1 MKVAILGSGNIGT
14 DLMYKLDRSEL
25 LDVVLMAGIDERS
38 EGLALARER
47 GHRTATT
54 GADAILALAEP
65 PGIVFDA
72 TSAAAHRKH
81 APKLTVAGVGHIVD
95 LTPAALGPYVFPT
108 VNLDQHL
115 DEPNLNLVSC
125 ASQATVPLVV
135 AMGRVGRL
143 GYVETVSTVASR
155 SAGPGTR
162 ANINEF
168 THKTGNA
175 LETMGGA
182 TLGKAIILLNPGDP
196 PPVMRNTIYVEFG
209 ADVGEAEIE
218 RHLRDEVARI
228 QVYAPGFRLRGFV
241 AKPTSVTIFTEVAG
255 SGDYLPMYAGNL
267 DIITSAARA
276 VGERIVVTRDE
287 RGDAR

>member
-14 DLMYKLDRSEL
+14 DLMYKLDRSEV
-25 LDVVLMAGIDERS
+25 LDLTLVAGIDERS

-47 GHRTATT
+47 GHATATT
-54 GADAILALAEP
+54 GADAILSLTDP
-65 PGIVFDA
+65 PDIVFDA
-72 TSAAAHRKH
+72 TSAAAHREH
-81 APKLTVAGVGHIVD
+81 APKLLAAGVRHVID

-108 VNLDQHL
+108 VNLDEHL
-115 DEPNLNLVSC
+115 SEPNLNLVSC

-182 TLGKAIILLNPGDP
+182 TVGKAIILLNPGDP
-196 PPVMRNTIYVEFG
+196 PPVMRNTIYVEF
-209 ADVGEAEIE
+209 AAEVSAAE
-218 RHLRDEVARI
+218 VELQLQQEVARI
-228 QVYAPGFRLRGFV
+228 QVYAPRFTLRSFV
-241 AKPTSVTIFTEVAG
+241 TRPASVTIFTEVAG
-255 SGDYLPMYAGNL
+255 SGDYLPAYAGNL
-267 DIITSAARA
+267 DIITASARA
-276 VGERIVVTRDE
+276 VGERIVAASGGTR
-287 RGDAR
+287 